1 MIRIT
6 NVQGDVIV
14 DDQKLRY
21 RAPAHIG
28 MTLSLNGDYLI
39 VTTPTSRAEFDI
51 DGQPMK
57 LGPSSF
63 LRVRGNRS
71 WWQKHGE
78 PFTGD
83 VKLFVGKVW
92 ARVARERPDD
102 GPNVGVGVRG

>member
-1 MIRIT
+1 
-6 NVQGDVIV
+6 
-14 DDQKLRY
+14 
-21 RAPAHIG
+21 
-28 MTLSLNGDYLI
+28 
-39 VTTPTSRAEFDI
+39 
-51 DGQPMK
+51 MK